1 MDVTAHANAERAP
14 GVFRRSVS
22 APHGVLSAL
31 ALIALSALLT
41 DAFYRASGDHTSLFF
56 LTAAVIVTWA
66 WGPGCGALVVAAGSV
81 FTFHLPLDPP
91 ARWEFDEGVAWA
103 RFAIFAI
110 LAIGFIALVYEVR
123 ATSRAVARHAKK
135 LETVLELTP
144 VGIAILDGAEAG
156 STAARVNPALA
167 DILGT
172 RERTAVE
179 RDGDDY
185 GFRAA
190 GRPVPEEALPMH
202 VAAASRRPSDRLA
215 LDLEREGRTIHLMAQ
230 AAPLLEDDGHV
241 QGVVAT
247 YVDVTEEREREAQL
261 VRANHAKDEFLGMV
275 SHELKTPLTII
286 SGNAEVLLRVL
297 RNPGD
302 DIRNALLDIS
312 AACRQLL
319 HNVEN
324 LLAISRLGDGL
335 LQLESV
341 ALRPL
346 IARVIDQH
354 RRFAP
359 AISLQC
365 PDVVALAVP
374 AAVER
379 VMDNLLFN
387 AQKYG
392 PPDALIE
399 VAVDAVDGELK
410 VVVADR
416 GFGLLG
422 GEVEAMFEPFYR
434 SPRTSAATGGMGL
447 GLSVCKRMVN
457 SMGGRMWAR
466 NREAGGSEFGF
477 SLLRAG
483 HDDANG
489 E

>member
-1 MDVTAHANAERAP
+1 
-14 GVFRRSVS
+14 
-22 APHGVLSAL
+22 
-31 ALIALSALLT
+31 
-41 DAFYRASGDHTSLFF
+41 
-56 LTAAVIVTWA
+56 
-66 WGPGCGALVVAAGSV
+66 
-81 FTFHLPLDPP
+81 
-91 ARWEFDEGVAWA
+91 
-103 RFAIFAI
+103 
-110 LAIGFIALVYEVR
+110 
-123 ATSRAVARHAKK
+123 
-135 LETVLELTP
+135 
-144 VGIAILDGAEAG
+144 
-156 STAARVNPALA
+156 
-167 DILGT
+167 
-172 RERTAVE
+172 
-179 RDGDDY
+179 
-185 GFRAA
+185 
-190 GRPVPEEALPMH
+190 MH

-297 RNPGD
+297 PNPGD

-359 AISLQC
+359 AISLRC

-379 VMDNLLFN
+379 VVDNLLFN

-399 VAVDAVDGELK
+399 VTVDAVDGELK

-416 GFGLLG
+416 GFGLLD
-422 GEVEAMFEPFYR
+422 GEAEAMFEPFYR

-483 HDDANG
+483 HDDAKG